1 MKMTQNRSRIADGA
15 WKLSF
20 SFQPRVLLLAV
31 VISIRVVIWRGLLDS
46 SLMLFSE
53 HLSALFAT
61 LKLCCISVY
70 RNGNG
75 EISLI

>member
-1 MKMTQNRSRIADGA
+1 MKMTQNRSQIADGA

-31 VISIRVVIWRGLLDS
+31 VISIRVVIWCGLLDC
-46 SLMLFSE
+46 LMLFSE

-61 LKLCCISVY
+61 LN
-70 RNGNG
+70 RP
-75 EISLI
+75 